1 MAGAFVPEPLAE
13 PIVGP
18 NTATQ
23 FRRAAYISPSE
34 YKEAPTAVSTA
45 GLVPGAGSESQLS
58 ELAAVIAR
66 ASGWVDEICFHR
78 ADGTLAASPSTE
90 SGWITPKGLGEL
102 QIICNYKPILQV
114 DAMALGPNPQNL
126 QNITQELANEITI
139 QEPVLYVPAS
149 GGSWGP
155 TTWYPP
161 SPTGA
166 NGKIWAVWSY
176 VNGYPHTSL
185 ATTAAQGATS
195 ITVAPSVPGG
205 AVVWGVYA
213 GTLLTIRDGQ
223 ATEQVVVERVEGLTL
238 HLTAGLLY
246 AHTVPAAPNNIRV
259 TAIPWVVEQA
269 CISLTSCLVKTR
281 GTRAMVMPSA
291 PGGGPAHQELMQAG
305 GLQDFEVAFE
315 LLKPYIVPYIRST

>member
-90 SGWITPKGLGEL
+90 SGWITP
-102 QIICNYKPILQV
+102 
-114 DAMALGPNPQNL
+114 
-126 QNITQELANEITI
+126 QELANEITI